1 MNSKV
6 FVLILLF
13 YGTQSR
19 FQLIKTN
26 PSQRFHNCF
35 YFQIHTVWKYIRWM
49 YLKLLKLMI
58 RLLYSV
64 TDLEGQNLH
73 SIKWFK
79 GRHEFYRYAPGDYF
93 KKKIFVLKMQFSILW
108 FKQKISKSQRI
119 TFKPSFVALRR
130 LEKGFYAEKLSN

>member
-1 MNSKV
+1 
-6 FVLILLF
+6 
-13 YGTQSR
+13 
-19 FQLIKTN
+19 
-26 PSQRFHNCF
+26 
-35 YFQIHTVWKYIRWM
+35 M

-93 KKKIFVLKMQFSILW
+93 KKKIFLVMNLDVDV
-108 FKQKISKSQRI
+108 RI
-119 TFKPSFVALRR
+119 IEINDVFIDGT
-130 LEKGFYAEKLSN
+130 GYGN

>member
-1 MNSKV
+1 
-6 FVLILLF
+6 
-13 YGTQSR
+13 
-19 FQLIKTN
+19 
-26 PSQRFHNCF
+26 
-35 YFQIHTVWKYIRWM
+35 M

-93 KKKIFVLKMQFSILW
+93 KKKIFLVMNLDVDVRIIEINDVFITSIMLSVFQIRKSDEHTVFLKNLHPHLNGTYTCEVTVDETYEVVTKEANMSV
-108 FKQKISKSQRI
+108 R
-119 TFKPSFVALRR
+119 
-130 LEKGFYAEKLSN
+130 